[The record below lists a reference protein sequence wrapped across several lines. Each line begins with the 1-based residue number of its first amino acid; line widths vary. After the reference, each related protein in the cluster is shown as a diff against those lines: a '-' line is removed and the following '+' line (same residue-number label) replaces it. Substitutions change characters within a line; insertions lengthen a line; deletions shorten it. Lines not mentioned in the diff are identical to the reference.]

1 MQRRLRVLVVIATG
15 TSKSMLFMLPTSV
28 SLGGIIIII
37 ALLNALQDNLQD
49 CCNELSISC
58 AK

>member
-15 TSKSMLFMLPTSV
+15 TSKSMLFMLPASV
-28 SLGGIIIII
+28 LLGGITIVV

-49 CCNELSISC
+49 YCNELSIPC

>member
-15 TSKSMLFMLPTSV
+15 TSKSMLFMLPASV
-28 SLGGIIIII
+28 LLGSITIVV
-37 ALLNALQDNLQD
+37 APLNALQDNLQD
-49 CCNELSISC
+49 RCNELSILC